1 MPANQSVWKTTTFQ
15 SNKMC
20 EWTSGVNW
28 RWEIISDTTQN
39 HVIKMGRFTLVII
52 FTMSQRGLLSGLS
65 WPRCVI
71 RGTSYGRLLIRVC
84 LYVMMYYFMYL
95 RTDFC
100 TFYMLLM
107 PLGWMPTVWG
117 HQKWTCTHKR
127 IQWSCSEWCPVMAG
141 HTSISWC
148 SSVGLRACR
157 LPYHIRITHSEHMHI
172 LNLRDCLL
180 QCDLIHVFLL
190 CFIDKLI
197 DLAL

>member
-1 MPANQSVWKTTTFQ
+1 MGANIRRELKVGDYFWHDTEPRDQDGKIYPGNHIYNDTERAFVRFIMATLCDKGNFLRETFDK
-15 SNKMC
+15 SL
-20 EWTSGVNW
+20 
-28 RWEIISDTTQN
+28 
-39 HVIKMGRFTLVII
+39 F
-52 FTMSQRGLLSGLS
+52 
-65 WPRCVI
+65 
-71 RGTSYGRLLIRVC
+71 VC
-84 LYVMMYYFMYL
+84 NDVYFMYL

-180 QCDLIHVFLL
+180 QCDLIHVFYFVLL
-190 CFIDKLI
+190 IN
-197 DLAL
+197 